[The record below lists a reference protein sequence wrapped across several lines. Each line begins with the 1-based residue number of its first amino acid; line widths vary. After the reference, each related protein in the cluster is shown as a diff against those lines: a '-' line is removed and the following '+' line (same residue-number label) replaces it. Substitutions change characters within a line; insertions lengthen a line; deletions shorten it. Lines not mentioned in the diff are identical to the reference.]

1 MCGNFETKLKDSFKW
16 LGQTLSSGG
25 LAESVSETV
34 ASRKGKIRGACLE
47 IATIVNDWR
56 SQIVGGME
64 TALVLWE
71 ACCVPSLL
79 HGAGT
84 WTNISTATE
93 KELNK
98 IQSWFLRL
106 ILQVGQ
112 GAPLVSLSWD
122 SLVLDMGLRV
132 KKEKILMVMHL
143 RSLSKDTLARQIYE
157 EQYTN
162 SWPGLALETRQIC
175 EELGLEDC
183 NTVIQDKALYK
194 KTIISACHAKNEDNL
209 RKLAR
214 GKCERINHE
223 EYGKKAYFQ
232 KKNILNVRQEYRT
245 RFRLQPFG
253 GNYSNDKRFSRSGW
267 LCKCKMAREEEGH
280 LTSGQCPVYGD
291 LTHKYS
297 DLTNIDSLIGFFNE
311 VLDRRDQLDK
321 QEKQNPVGGVD
332 TSVYANSVLADRIS
346 QSRD

>member
-1 MCGNFETKLKDSFKW
+1 MGGALVSQGVLDEGIREQFSAGGEDEMRYGSVKLGPLIFQDDVLHGVVGIKEARNANNKMAKVIMKLNLKFNEDKTFCIAIGSAKQRKAIKEKLQTEPLMCGNFETKLKDSFKW

-34 ASRKGKIRGACLE
+34 ASRKGKIQGACLE

-122 SLVLDMGLRV
+122 SSVLDMGLRV
-132 KKEKILMVMHL
+132 KKEKNIDGHAFKKLEQRHF
-143 RSLSKDTLARQIYE
+143 SK
-157 EQYTN
+157 
-162 SWPGLALETRQIC
+162 
-175 EELGLEDC
+175 
-183 NTVIQDKALYK
+183 
-194 KTIISACHAKNEDNL
+194 
-209 RKLAR
+209 
-214 GKCERINHE
+214 
-223 EYGKKAYFQ
+223 
-232 KKNILNVRQEYRT
+232 
-245 RFRLQPFG
+245 
-253 GNYSNDKRFSRSGW
+253 
-267 LCKCKMAREEEGH
+267 
-280 LTSGQCPVYGD
+280 
-291 LTHKYS
+291 
-297 DLTNIDSLIGFFNE
+297 TNI
-311 VLDRRDQLDK
+311 
-321 QEKQNPVGGVD
+321 
-332 TSVYANSVLADRIS
+332 
-346 QSRD
+346 